1 MDDFTSN
8 ILNDSKNEWSILLI
22 NLITSHIIDGFRSIF
37 NEAIQLC
44 QTNDE
49 PDKYLMTY
57 QNLLSRIP
65 NWNQNIIQVEKDRI
79 IAKSKCSY
87 LEDLIT
93 CVHIIQLKLLSCV
106 RVGSENKKINIDIP
120 DFTIFLHKIY
130 INIARKLYSNIYL
143 FEIDIPPLE
152 QQRRNRE
159 FELLVQ
165 TSIMNTI
172 RDNLPVENLLRQ
184 YIDETQ
190 EVDVSKVE
198 TVVENKPLP
207 ESEKEKV
214 EPVDEIKVYN
224 EPVDEIKVYNEP
236 VDEIKVCDE
245 PVDEIKVC
253 DELVD
258 EIKVCD
264 ELVDEIKVC
273 DEPVDEIKVCVEPV
287 DEIKV
292 CDELVDEIKVCD
304 ELVGSDII
312 QIEDSSEKQNSIR
325 FHPDIT
331 KDYLNI
337 GEEIKINVEDLEKDN
352 IHLDIEEL

>member
-224 EPVDEIKVYNEP
+224 EPVDEIKVC
-236 VDEIKVCDE
+236 V
-245 PVDEIKVC
+245 
-253 DELVD
+253 
-258 EIKVCD
+258 
-264 ELVDEIKVC
+264 
-273 DEPVDEIKVCVEPV
+273 EPVDEIKVCVEP
-287 DEIKV
+287 
-292 CDELVDEIKVCD
+292 VDEIKVCD

>member
-65 NWNQNIIQVEKDRI
+65 NWNQTIIQTEKDRI

-120 DFTIFLHKIY
+120 DFTFFLHKIY

-143 FEIDIPPLE
+143 FEIDITPLE

-190 EVDVSKVE
+190 EVNVNKVE

-207 ESEKEKV
+207 ELEQEKV
-214 EPVDEIKVYN
+214 EPVNEIKICDKPVDKSIDEIKIYD
-224 EPVDEIKVYNEP
+224 EPMDEIK
-236 VDEIKVCDE
+236 
-245 PVDEIKVC
+245 
-253 DELVD
+253 L
-258 EIKVCD
+258 
-264 ELVDEIKVC
+264 
-273 DEPVDEIKVCVEPV
+273 
-287 DEIKV
+287 
-292 CDELVDEIKVCD
+292 CD

-312 QIEDSSEKQNSIR
+312 QVEDSSEKQNSIR

-331 KDYLNI
+331 KDDFKI
-337 GEEIKINVEDLEKDN
+337 GEEINLNIEDLEQDN

>member
-236 VDEIKVCDE
+236 VDEIKVFN
-245 PVDEIKVC
+245 
-253 DELVD
+253 
-258 EIKVCD
+258 
-264 ELVDEIKVC
+264 
-273 DEPVDEIKVCVEPV
+273 EPVDEIKVCVEP
-287 DEIKV
+287 
-292 CDELVDEIKVCD
+292 VDEIKVCD

>member
-224 EPVDEIKVYNEP
+224 EPVDEIKVCDELVDEIKVYNEP
-236 VDEIKVCDE
+236 VDEIKVYN
-245 PVDEIKVC
+245 
-253 DELVD
+253 
-258 EIKVCD
+258 
-264 ELVDEIKVC
+264 
-273 DEPVDEIKVCVEPV
+273 EPVDEIKVCVEP
-287 DEIKV
+287 
-292 CDELVDEIKVCD
+292 VDEIKVCD

-331 KDYLNI
+331 KDDLNI

>member
-214 EPVDEIKVYN
+214 EPVDEIKV
-224 EPVDEIKVYNEP
+224 
-236 VDEIKVCDE
+236 
-245 PVDEIKVC
+245 
-253 DELVD
+253 
-258 EIKVCD
+258 
-264 ELVDEIKVC
+264 
-273 DEPVDEIKVCVEPV
+273 CVEPV

-331 KDYLNI
+331 KDDLNI

>member
-65 NWNQNIIQVEKDRI
+65 NWNQTIIQTEKDRI

-120 DFTIFLHKIY
+120 DFTFFLHKIY

-143 FEIDIPPLE
+143 FEIDITPLE

-190 EVDVSKVE
+190 EVNVNKVE

-207 ESEKEKV
+207 ELEQVKV
-214 EPVDEIKVYN
+214 EPVNEIKICDKPVDKPVDKPIDEIKIYD
-224 EPVDEIKVYNEP
+224 EPMDEIK
-236 VDEIKVCDE
+236 
-245 PVDEIKVC
+245 
-253 DELVD
+253 L
-258 EIKVCD
+258 
-264 ELVDEIKVC
+264 
-273 DEPVDEIKVCVEPV
+273 
-287 DEIKV
+287 
-292 CDELVDEIKVCD
+292 CD

-312 QIEDSSEKQNSIR
+312 QVEDSSEKQNSIR

-331 KDYLNI
+331 KDDFKI
-337 GEEIKINVEDLEKDN
+337 GEEINLNIEDLEEDN

>member
-159 FELLVQ
+159 FEWLVQ

-236 VDEIKVCDE
+236 VDEIKVYNE
-245 PVDEIKVC
+245 PVDEIKVYN
-253 DELVD
+253 
-258 EIKVCD
+258 
-264 ELVDEIKVC
+264 
-273 DEPVDEIKVCVEPV
+273 EPVDEIKVCVEPV

-292 CDELVDEIKVCD
+292 CVEPVDEIKVCD

-331 KDYLNI
+331 KDDLNI

>member
-65 NWNQNIIQVEKDRI
+65 NWNQTIIQTEKDRI

-120 DFTIFLHKIY
+120 DFTFFLHKIY

-143 FEIDIPPLE
+143 FEIDITPLE

-190 EVDVSKVE
+190 EVNVNKVE

-207 ESEKEKV
+207 ELEQEKV
-214 EPVDEIKVYN
+214 EPVNEIKICDKPVDKSIDEIKIYD
-224 EPVDEIKVYNEP
+224 EPMDEIK
-236 VDEIKVCDE
+236 
-245 PVDEIKVC
+245 
-253 DELVD
+253 L
-258 EIKVCD
+258 
-264 ELVDEIKVC
+264 
-273 DEPVDEIKVCVEPV
+273 
-287 DEIKV
+287 
-292 CDELVDEIKVCD
+292 CD

-312 QIEDSSEKQNSIR
+312 QVEDSSEKQNSIR

-331 KDYLNI
+331 KDDFKI
-337 GEEIKINVEDLEKDN
+337 GEEINLNIEDLEEDN

>member
-224 EPVDEIKVYNEP
+224 EPVDEIKVFN
-236 VDEIKVCDE
+236 
-245 PVDEIKVC
+245 
-253 DELVD
+253 
-258 EIKVCD
+258 
-264 ELVDEIKVC
+264 
-273 DEPVDEIKVCVEPV
+273 EPV

-331 KDYLNI
+331 KDDLNI

>member
-65 NWNQNIIQVEKDRI
+65 NWNQTIIQTEKDRI

-120 DFTIFLHKIY
+120 DFTFFLHKIY

-143 FEIDIPPLE
+143 FEIDITPLE

-190 EVDVSKVE
+190 EVNVNKVE

-207 ESEKEKV
+207 ELEQEKV
-214 EPVDEIKVYN
+214 EPVNEIKICDKPVDKPIDEIKIYD
-224 EPVDEIKVYNEP
+224 EPMDEIK
-236 VDEIKVCDE
+236 
-245 PVDEIKVC
+245 
-253 DELVD
+253 L
-258 EIKVCD
+258 
-264 ELVDEIKVC
+264 
-273 DEPVDEIKVCVEPV
+273 
-287 DEIKV
+287 
-292 CDELVDEIKVCD
+292 CD
-304 ELVGSDII
+304 ELVGSDVI
-312 QIEDSSEKQNSIR
+312 QVEDSSEKQNSIR

-331 KDYLNI
+331 KDDFKI
-337 GEEIKINVEDLEKDN
+337 GEEINLNIEDLEEDN

>member
-159 FELLVQ
+159 FEWLVQ

-224 EPVDEIKVYNEP
+224 EPVDEIKAYN
-236 VDEIKVCDE
+236 K
-245 PVDEIKVC
+245 
-253 DELVD
+253 
-258 EIKVCD
+258 
-264 ELVDEIKVC
+264 
-273 DEPVDEIKVCVEPV
+273 PVDEIKVCVEPV

-292 CDELVDEIKVCD
+292 CDEPVDEIKVCD

-331 KDYLNI
+331 KGDLNI

>member
-224 EPVDEIKVYNEP
+224 EPVDEIKVC
-236 VDEIKVCDE
+236 VE

-253 DELVD
+253 DEL
-258 EIKVCD
+258 
-264 ELVDEIKVC
+264 
-273 DEPVDEIKVCVEPV
+273 V

>member
-159 FELLVQ
+159 FEWLVQ

-236 VDEIKVCDE
+236 VDEIKVC
-245 PVDEIKVC
+245 
-253 DELVD
+253 
-258 EIKVCD
+258 
-264 ELVDEIKVC
+264 
-273 DEPVDEIKVCVEPV
+273 VEPV

-292 CDELVDEIKVCD
+292 CDEPVDEIKVCD

-331 KDYLNI
+331 KGDLNI

>member
-214 EPVDEIKVYN
+214 EPVDEIKVCV

-236 VDEIKVCDE
+236 VDEN
-245 PVDEIKVC
+245 
-253 DELVD
+253 
-258 EIKVCD
+258 
-264 ELVDEIKVC
+264 
-273 DEPVDEIKVCVEPV
+273 
-287 DEIKV
+287 
-292 CDELVDEIKVCD
+292 KVCD

>member
-224 EPVDEIKVYNEP
+224 EPVDEIKVFNEP
-236 VDEIKVCDE
+236 VDEIKVFN
-245 PVDEIKVC
+245 
-253 DELVD
+253 
-258 EIKVCD
+258 
-264 ELVDEIKVC
+264 
-273 DEPVDEIKVCVEPV
+273 EPVDEIKVCVEP
-287 DEIKV
+287 
-292 CDELVDEIKVCD
+292 VDEIKVCD

>member
-1 MDDFTSN
+1 
-8 ILNDSKNEWSILLI
+8 
-22 NLITSHIIDGFRSIF
+22 
-37 NEAIQLC
+37 
-44 QTNDE
+44 
-49 PDKYLMTY
+49 
-57 QNLLSRIP
+57 
-65 NWNQNIIQVEKDRI
+65 
-79 IAKSKCSY
+79 
-87 LEDLIT
+87 
-93 CVHIIQLKLLSCV
+93 
-106 RVGSENKKINIDIP
+106 
-120 DFTIFLHKIY
+120 
-130 INIARKLYSNIYL
+130 L

-236 VDEIKVCDE
+236 VDEIKVFNE
-245 PVDEIKVC
+245 PVDEIKVF
-253 DELVD
+253 
-258 EIKVCD
+258 I
-264 ELVDEIKVC
+264 
-273 DEPVDEIKVCVEPV
+273 EPV

-312 QIEDSSEKQNSIR
+312 QIEDSSEN
-325 FHPDIT
+325 
-331 KDYLNI
+331 
-337 GEEIKINVEDLEKDN
+337 KIVFVFIL
-352 IHLDIEEL
+352 I

>member
-8 ILNDSKNEWSILLI
+8 ILNDSKNEWSILLV
-22 NLITSHIIDGFRSIF
+22 NLVTSHIIDGFRSIF

-49 PDKYLMTY
+49 PDKYLMTF

-65 NWNQNIIQVEKDRI
+65 NWNQSIINTEKERI
-79 IAKSKCSY
+79 VNKSKCSY

-106 RVGSENKKINIDIP
+106 RVGSENKKINVDIP
-120 DFTIFLHKIY
+120 DFTLFLHKIY

-172 RDNLPVENLLRQ
+172 RDNLPVEHLLRQ

-190 EVDVSKVE
+190 EVDVNKVE
-198 TVVENKPLP
+198 TVIENKPLVEEP
-207 ESEKEKV
+207 KVEEPKPSNDVMKLDDEPKPPDDVIKLDDDVIKLDDDVIKLDDDVIKLDDEFKPPKDEVKLGDDDLFSEKKNTISFHPSV
-214 EPVDEIKVYN
+214 TDNDIKIGGEIKLDVEEL
-224 EPVDEIKVYNEP
+224 EPI
-236 VDEIKVCDE
+236 
-245 PVDEIKVC
+245 
-253 DELVD
+253 
-258 EIKVCD
+258 
-264 ELVDEIKVC
+264 
-273 DEPVDEIKVCVEPV
+273 
-287 DEIKV
+287 
-292 CDELVDEIKVCD
+292 
-304 ELVGSDII
+304 
-312 QIEDSSEKQNSIR
+312 
-325 FHPDIT
+325 
-331 KDYLNI
+331 
-337 GEEIKINVEDLEKDN
+337 DLG
-352 IHLDIEEL
+352 IEEL

>member
-214 EPVDEIKVYN
+214 EPMDEIKVYNEPVDEIKVYN

-236 VDEIKVCDE
+236 VDEIKVFN
-245 PVDEIKVC
+245 
-253 DELVD
+253 ELVD
-258 EIKVCD
+258 EIKVFN
-264 ELVDEIKVC
+264 
-273 DEPVDEIKVCVEPV
+273 EP
-287 DEIKV
+287 
-292 CDELVDEIKVCD
+292 VDEIKVCD

-331 KDYLNI
+331 KDDLNI

>member
-245 PVDEIKVC
+245 
-253 DELVD
+253 LVD
-258 EIKVCD
+258 EIKVFN
-264 ELVDEIKVC
+264 
-273 DEPVDEIKVCVEPV
+273 EPVDEIKVCVEPV

-331 KDYLNI
+331 KDDLNI

>member
-224 EPVDEIKVYNEP
+224 EPVDEIKVC
-236 VDEIKVCDE
+236 V
-245 PVDEIKVC
+245 
-253 DELVD
+253 
-258 EIKVCD
+258 
-264 ELVDEIKVC
+264 
-273 DEPVDEIKVCVEPV
+273 EPVDEIKVCVEPV

-292 CDELVDEIKVCD
+292 CVEPVDEIKVCD

-331 KDYLNI
+331 KDDLNI

>member
-65 NWNQNIIQVEKDRI
+65 NWNQTIIQNEKDRI

-120 DFTIFLHKIY
+120 DFTLFLHKIY

-143 FEIDIPPLE
+143 FEIDITPLE

-190 EVDVSKVE
+190 EVNVNKVE

-207 ESEKEKV
+207 ELEQEKV
-214 EPVDEIKVYN
+214 EPVNEIKICDKPVDKPIDEIKIYD
-224 EPVDEIKVYNEP
+224 EPMDEIK
-236 VDEIKVCDE
+236 
-245 PVDEIKVC
+245 
-253 DELVD
+253 L
-258 EIKVCD
+258 
-264 ELVDEIKVC
+264 
-273 DEPVDEIKVCVEPV
+273 
-287 DEIKV
+287 
-292 CDELVDEIKVCD
+292 CD

-312 QIEDSSEKQNSIR
+312 QVEDSSEKQNSIR

-331 KDYLNI
+331 KDDFKI
-337 GEEIKINVEDLEKDN
+337 GEEINLNIEDLEKDN

>member
-214 EPVDEIKVYN
+214 EPVDEIKV
-224 EPVDEIKVYNEP
+224 
-236 VDEIKVCDE
+236 
-245 PVDEIKVC
+245 
-253 DELVD
+253 
-258 EIKVCD
+258 
-264 ELVDEIKVC
+264 
-273 DEPVDEIKVCVEPV
+273 
-287 DEIKV
+287 
-292 CDELVDEIKVCD
+292 CD

-331 KDYLNI
+331 KDDLNI

>member
-224 EPVDEIKVYNEP
+224 EPVDEIKV
-236 VDEIKVCDE
+236 
-245 PVDEIKVC
+245 
-253 DELVD
+253 
-258 EIKVCD
+258 
-264 ELVDEIKVC
+264 
-273 DEPVDEIKVCVEPV
+273 
-287 DEIKV
+287 
-292 CDELVDEIKVCD
+292 CD

-331 KDYLNI
+331 KDDLNI

>member
-224 EPVDEIKVYNEP
+224 EPVDEIKVYNE
-236 VDEIKVCDE
+236 
-245 PVDEIKVC
+245 
-253 DELVD
+253 LVD

-264 ELVDEIKVC
+264 EL
-273 DEPVDEIKVCVEPV
+273 V

-331 KDYLNI
+331 KDDLNI

>member
-22 NLITSHIIDGFRSIF
+22 NSITSHIIDGFRSIF
-37 NEAIQLC
+37 NESLQLC
-44 QTNDE
+44 QNNEE

-65 NWNQNIIQVEKDRI
+65 NWNQSIIDSEKQRI
-79 IAKSKCSY
+79 MVKSKCSY
-87 LEDLIT
+87 LEDLVT

-143 FEIDIPPLE
+143 FELDIPPLE

-172 RDNLPVENLLRQ
+172 RDNLPVEQLLRQ

-190 EVDVSKVE
+190 EVDVNKVE
-198 TVVENKPLP
+198 TIIQNKVVAP
-207 ESEKEKV
+207 EVTAPVAKELVVPVVK
-214 EPVDEIKVYN
+214 EPFVDPFVVK
-224 EPVDEIKVYNEP
+224 EPFVDPFVVKEP
-236 VDEIKVCDE
+236 IVAT
-245 PVDEIKVC
+245 
-253 DELVD
+253 DELE
-258 EIKVCD
+258 EII
-264 ELVDEIKVC
+264 ELPKT
-273 DEPVDEIKVCVEPV
+273 
-287 DEIKV
+287 
-292 CDELVDEIKVCD
+292 
-304 ELVGSDII
+304 
-312 QIEDSSEKQNSIR
+312 NTIR
-325 FHPDIT
+325 FHPDV
-331 KDYLNI
+331 KDNELVI
-337 GEEIKINVEDLEKDN
+337 GDEIKIDLNTENLDVLD
-352 IHLDIEEL
+352 LDIEEIL

>member
-224 EPVDEIKVYNEP
+224 EPVDEIKVYNEL
-236 VDEIKVCDE
+236 VDEIKVCVE

-253 DELVD
+253 DEL
-258 EIKVCD
+258 
-264 ELVDEIKVC
+264 
-273 DEPVDEIKVCVEPV
+273 V

>member
-224 EPVDEIKVYNEP
+224 EPVDEIKVFNEP
-236 VDEIKVCDE
+236 VDEIKVFN
-245 PVDEIKVC
+245 
-253 DELVD
+253 
-258 EIKVCD
+258 
-264 ELVDEIKVC
+264 
-273 DEPVDEIKVCVEPV
+273 EPV

-331 KDYLNI
+331 KDDLNI

>member
-65 NWNQNIIQVEKDRI
+65 NWNQTIIQTEKDRI
-79 IAKSKCSY
+79 ISKSKCSY

-120 DFTIFLHKIY
+120 DFTFFLHKIY

-143 FEIDIPPLE
+143 FEIDITPLE

-190 EVDVSKVE
+190 EVNVNKVE
-198 TVVENKPLP
+198 TVVENKPIP
-207 ESEKEKV
+207 ELEQEKV
-214 EPVDEIKVYN
+214 EPVNEIKICDKPVDKPIDEIKIYD
-224 EPVDEIKVYNEP
+224 EPMDEIK
-236 VDEIKVCDE
+236 
-245 PVDEIKVC
+245 
-253 DELVD
+253 L
-258 EIKVCD
+258 
-264 ELVDEIKVC
+264 
-273 DEPVDEIKVCVEPV
+273 
-287 DEIKV
+287 
-292 CDELVDEIKVCD
+292 CD

-312 QIEDSSEKQNSIR
+312 QVEDSSEKQNSIR

-331 KDYLNI
+331 KDDFKI
-337 GEEIKINVEDLEKDN
+337 GEEINLNIEDLEEDN

>member
-214 EPVDEIKVYN
+214 EPVDEIKVC
-224 EPVDEIKVYNEP
+224 V
-236 VDEIKVCDE
+236 E

-258 EIKVCD
+258 EIKVFNEPVD
-264 ELVDEIKVC
+264 EIKVFNEPVDEIKVC
-273 DEPVDEIKVCVEPV
+273 DELVDEIKVCVEPV

-331 KDYLNI
+331 KDDLNI

>member
-159 FELLVQ
+159 FEWLVQ

-224 EPVDEIKVYNEP
+224 EPVDEIKAYN
-236 VDEIKVCDE
+236 K
-245 PVDEIKVC
+245 
-253 DELVD
+253 
-258 EIKVCD
+258 
-264 ELVDEIKVC
+264 
-273 DEPVDEIKVCVEPV
+273 PVDEIKVCVEP
-287 DEIKV
+287 
-292 CDELVDEIKVCD
+292 VDEIKVCD

-331 KDYLNI
+331 KGDLNI